1 MQKLCNLLTNFA
13 LCYLPT
19 TQRKCCLF
27 KTQFK
32 TLFTESEWTNSP
44 MSDAVVTSPMRP
56 GDSSGAWDGVTPPA
70 VTTRHFCKQVV
81 CVCVCRGGGGGG
93 GGGCYSFSVLTL
105 CFICF
110 IRLKKNSGLS
120 LLGACAVVSHRIFL
134 IITFTFFQKGS
145 ERNIW
150 NLCRISVWNP
160 GALLSSRS

>member
-44 MSDAVVTSPMRP
+44 MSDAAVTSPMRP

-70 VTTRHFCKQVV
+70 VTTRHFCKQLLCV
-81 CVCVCRGGGGGG
+81 CVCVCRGGE
-93 GGGCYSFSVLTL
+93 GCYFFSVLKL
-105 CFICF
+105 CCIYFIISKPLSPVLLSLLRAF
-110 IRLKKNSGLS
+110 ALGLS
-120 LLGACAVVSHRIFL
+120 LSFPHCNTCFPLGV
-134 IITFTFFQKGS
+134 
-145 ERNIW
+145 IW
-150 NLCRISVWNP
+150 KECLE
-160 GALLSSRS
+160 LT